1 MKFKTPTQRFKLA
14 KSSGEGLKG
23 DKVKIKGNRA
33 KVSSDEEGGFDDDF
47 FQKPS
52 NVSEF
57 KFLNNVEPSS
67 EEIDD
72 VFASFAGESSKP
84 PFGVV
89 PKPDDNPQ
97 LKRPVIKKKPV
108 PKFKLNRKPA
118 PEPVLELPSSDDDD
132 EESVMTPPPGLDEIS
147 SEDGSSMSSGSYSGS
162 SVSGSESGTAS
173 ESGSGSESGSYSSRS
188 TRSSRSSGRKKS
200 KSKKGKPS
208 VDNPFGLSKE
218 ELVEA
223 EKRDLLWRFNNLR
236 SKGHKIPNFTM
247 NSDLAQ
253 MRMTMGEIEHQR
265 EINYSKLQLQRYL
278 VSATGVLEVGMS
290 SKFIP
295 KGLRGSLNGFG
306 QHILNSMP
314 EFDPIFEQMAEKEGG
329 ITRLFSTGNP
339 TWDLF
344 LAVGM
349 SMLMFI
355 QHRYTVGN
363 HEPTE
368 EDIQKRYPSLVKRV
382 AMEEAEKM
390 RKQEVEMARERFLNS
405 HYSQGGMPAPAPR
418 AVQQGIMPPQNR
430 APEFDPSVYAMSEK
444 PKEQSLESVYAQT
457 KPTGTM
463 GKPPTQFSL
472 ETFAEQK
479 TDGSEIKQ
487 QGGRLKI

>member
-1 MKFKTPTQRFKLA
+1 MRFNTPKQRFKLA
-14 KSSGEGLKG
+14 RSKGEGLSG
-23 DKVKIKGNRA
+23 DKVLIKGR
-33 KVSSDEEGGFDDDF
+33 KPRESSDEEGGFDEDF

-57 KFLNNVEPSS
+57 KFLSNVEPSS

-72 VFASFAGESSKP
+72 VFASFAGDNSKP

-89 PKPDDNPQ
+89 PKAEDNPAK
-97 LKRPVIKKKPV
+97 KRPVIRKKPA

-147 SEDGSSMSSGSYSGS
+147 SEGGSSMSSGSYSESGS
-162 SVSGSESGTAS
+162 SVSGSESGS
-173 ESGSGSESGSYSSRS
+173 SGSYSSGS
-188 TRSSRSSGRKKS
+188 TRSSRSSRSSGRRKSKS
-200 KSKKGKPS
+200 KSKKAKPS

-223 EKRDLLWRFNNLR
+223 EKRDLMWRFNNLR

-295 KGLRGSLNGFG
+295 KTLRGSLNGFG

-405 HYSQGGMPAPAPR
+405 HYGQGGMPAPVPR
-418 AVQQGIMPPQNR
+418 AAQQGIMPPQNK

-444 PKEQSLESVYAQT
+444 PAEQSLESVYAQT

-463 GKPPTQFSL
+463 GRPPTQFSL